1 MKVHDFYNNNVDI
14 KLFEDPHTFD
24 ILNIKL
30 LNLDSNIDGG
40 TLKGNNNFSGTN
52 SAYTI
57 KNHFNTC
64 KNSRILG
71 SFKAKKYIFPRE
83 IIRFFPLPQTVFP
96 HLLSTSACQYFE

>member
-1 MKVHDFYNNNVDI
+1 MKVHDFYNNNVDV

-40 TLKGNNNFSGTN
+40 TLEGNNNFAGTN

-57 KNHFNTC
+57 KNHINTC
-64 KNSRILG
+64 KNNIVIG
-71 SFKAKKYIFPRE
+71 SFKARKYIFPR
-83 IIRFFPLPQTVFP
+83 
-96 HLLSTSACQYFE
+96 